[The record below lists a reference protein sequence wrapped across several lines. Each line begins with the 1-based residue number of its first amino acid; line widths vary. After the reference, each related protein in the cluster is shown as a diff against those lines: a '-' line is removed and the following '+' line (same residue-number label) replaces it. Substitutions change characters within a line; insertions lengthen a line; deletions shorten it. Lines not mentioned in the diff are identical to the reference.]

1 MATLTVRNPVPTPLE
16 DAKAIRNSVQGW
28 GTDEN
33 GLIEILAHR
42 NAQQRQAIRLA
53 YEEHFQEDLIKR
65 LESELF
71 GNFEKAMYRWILE
84 PVERDATL
92 ANAALKN
99 ALPDYPVLIEMA
111 CVKSPDEFL
120 AIKRAYQWRYKRSL
134 EEDIA
139 SHTTGDFR
147 KLLFALASAYKYDGF
162 EINVPLAKSESGILW
177 RLIEKKSYNDDE
189 LIRILTTR
197 SHAQLNATF
206 NIFKDEHNVSI
217 TKSLL
222 EDPANEFL
230 AALRTVIRCISNPTK
245 YFVKVL
251 QKAIHHPGTDED
263 SLTRVTVTHAE
274 KDLKVIKE
282 KYYERDNVTLED
294 AIAKETSGHY
304 KAFLLA
310 LLGNQ

>member
-1 MATLTVRNPVPTPLE
+1 MATVMVRDPVPTPLE
-16 DAKAIRNSVQGW
+16 DAEAIRKSLQGW
-28 GTDEN
+28 GTDEK
-33 GLIEILAHR
+33 GLIEVLAHR
-42 NAQQRQAIRLA
+42 NAEQRQAIRLA
-53 YEEHFQEDLIKR
+53 YEEHYQEDLIKR

-71 GNFEKAMYRWILE
+71 GDFEKAMYRWILE

-92 ANAALKN
+92 ANAALNNN

-120 AIKRAYQWRYKRSL
+120 VVKRAYQWRYKRSL

-147 KLLFALASAYKYDGF
+147 KLLFALASAYKYDGL
-162 EINVPLAKSESGILW
+162 EINAPLAKSESDILW
-177 RLIEKKSYNDDE
+177 KLIEKKSYNDDE

-197 SHAQLNATF
+197 SNAQLNATF
-206 NIFKDEHNVSI
+206 NMFKDEHNISI

-230 AALRTVIRCISNPTK
+230 VALRIVIRCISNPTK

-251 QKAIHHPGTDED
+251 RKAIHHPGTDED
-263 SLTRVTVTHAE
+263 SLTRVIVTHAD

-282 KYYERDNVTLED
+282 KYYERDSVTLED

-310 LLGNQ
+310 LLGN